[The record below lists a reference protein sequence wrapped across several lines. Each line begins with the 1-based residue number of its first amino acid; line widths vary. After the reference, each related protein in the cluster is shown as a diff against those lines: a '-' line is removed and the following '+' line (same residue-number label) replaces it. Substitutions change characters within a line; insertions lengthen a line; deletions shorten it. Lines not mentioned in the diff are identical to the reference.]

1 MNTNWIDQ
9 VLGHQLINSRDAY
22 SLPTDEELQEA
33 YINAYPQI
41 QITPQTITKNPEP
54 QQPTQENFEVIETRT
69 LEEAK
74 QALAEEKAKAEAN
87 LAGWQRA
94 QADYINYKRRSEQ
107 EKEEI
112 SQFANSILVLN
123 LLPILDDWERALA
136 SIPEDQA
143 SLSWVEGVRLI
154 ERKLRGI
161 LEAQGLSPI
170 EAVGEPFDPHLHEA
184 VRRDKGEEGAIIEE
198 VQKGYKF
205 YDRVIRPSKVVVGNG
220 EDEVEPNQGKTSV
233 REEE

>member
-1 MNTNWIDQ
+1 MTEKEPEEGLNEEEKTETAEIE
-9 VLGHQLINSRDAY
+9 DA
-22 SLPTDEELQEA
+22 EA
-33 YINAYPQI
+33 
-41 QITPQTITKNPEP
+41 
-54 QQPTQENFEVIETRT
+54 
-69 LEEAK
+69 LK

-107 EKEEI
+107 EREEI
-112 SQFANSILVLN
+112 SQFANSILILN

-143 SLSWVEGVRLI
+143 GLSWVEGVRLI

-170 EAVGEPFDPHLHEA
+170 EAVGQPFDPNLHEA
-184 VRRDKGEEGAIIEE
+184 AMQGKGEEGIVVSEL
-198 VQKGYKF
+198 QKGYKF
-205 YDRVIRPSKVVVGNG
+205 RDRVIRPARVVVGNG
-220 EDEVEPNQGKTSV
+220 EEEK
-233 REEE
+233 EEE